1 MVKYKVAI
9 IGGGATGLL
18 LANLLSKDKF
28 DIYVIEKNNKLGK
41 KILASGNGKCNF
53 TNINVK
59 ENNYNNEFALKIV
72 NRYNSNKTISLFKK
86 LGMLSKIDSEGRC
99 YPYSESSNTVLDCL
113 KEKLNYVK
121 FMLDTEVKCIEK
133 ENNKYKLLCNKEYI
147 IFDYVICCSGSLAS
161 NLGSEKAY
169 NYLSQLDI
177 KTTSL
182 KPSLVPL
189 LVKEDISGLK
199 GVRVKCKITL
209 ENSKNDIVY
218 EEDGEVMFKDDAL
231 SGIAVFNASSYINR
245 EKENYK
251 IILDLFPGMESYE
264 LEKYLLEK
272 YKMKL
277 SLLKG
282 LINDKLA
289 DYIYSKNF
297 VKEEKEMSINQIKEV
312 VKSLKYL
319 EFLVTGSYPF
329 KEAQVCSGGI
339 CVQEVTDNLELK
351 KYPNVYVGGELLD
364 VDGVC
369 GGYNLQFAWSSAMI
383 VANNINLK
391 VGINGEK

>member
-1 MVKYKVAI
+1 MIKYKVAI

-59 ENNYNNEFALKIV
+59 KDNYSNEFALKIV
-72 NRYNSNKTISLFKK
+72 NRYNTNKTISLFKK
-86 LGMLSKIDSEGRC
+86 LGMLSKIDNEGRC

-147 IFDYVICCSGSLAS
+147 VFDYVICCSGSLAS

-189 LVKEDISGLK
+189 LVKEDISNLK
-199 GVRVKCKITL
+199 GVKAKCKVTL
-209 ENSKNDIVY
+209 KNSKNDTVY
-218 EEDGEVMFKDDAL
+218 EEDGEVMFKEDAL
-231 SGIAVFNASSYINR
+231 SGIAIFNASSYINR
-245 EKENYK
+245 KKDNYK
-251 IILDLFPGMESYE
+251 IVLDLFPDMESYE
-264 LEKYLLEK
+264 LEKYLSEK
-272 YKMKL
+272 FKANL

-297 VKEEKEMSINQIKEV
+297 IKEISENQVKKIVKE
-312 VKSLKYL
+312 LKCL
-319 EFLVTGSYPF
+319 EFLVVGSYSF
-329 KEAQVCSGGI
+329 KEAQVCSGGVS
-339 CVQEVTDNLELK
+339 VQEVTDNLELR
-351 KYPNVYVGGELLD
+351 KYSNVYVGGELLD

-369 GGYNLQFAWSSAMI
+369 GGYNLQFAWSSAMTI
-383 VANNINLK
+383 ANNINSK